1 MAEERSRRQTAV
13 GTVVSDKM
21 QKTVVV
27 EIARLVRHQAYN
39 KMVRRKS
46 RVKAHDED
54 RACHVGDTVR
64 LMETRPLSKDKRW
77 RVVAVLE
84 KAV

>member
-1 MAEERSRRQTAV
+1 MAEERSRRQSTV

-27 EIARLVRHQAYN
+27 EITRLVRHQAYN
-39 KMVRRKS
+39 KMVRRKT
-46 RVKAHDED
+46 RVKAHDEES
-54 RACHVGDTVR
+54 ACHVGDTVR
-64 LMETRPLSKDKRW
+64 LMETRPLSKGKRW